1 MVKTSMVWQT
11 TLESTTLLEA
21 NSQPCNNT
29 VRVFAHPHF
38 SIVLRDGVCPAAI
51 IKQQVS
57 YM

>member
-1 MVKTSMVWQT
+1 MVCQT
-11 TLESTTLLEA
+11 ILESTTLLEA
-21 NSQPCNNT
+21 NPQPCNNT
-29 VRVFAHPHF
+29 VRVFVHPRF